1 MIWDELTRKAFEI
14 ACKAH
19 AGQVDRGGVPYIF
32 HPLHVADQMPNST
45 LGAVG
50 LLHDVVEDTPVT
62 FVDLLAAGIP
72 EDVVAAVKLLTH
84 TPDDGL
90 SYLEYV
96 ARLKDD
102 ELAAPVKKADLRH
115 NSSLS
120 RLPHEPTAKDLG
132 RQKRYRRALEILK
145 DVPDYAQMQASNRML
160 TLNEL
165 RTIDRPVWVKCKL
178 CLKGGAGWCIV
189 HDIIPNM
196 AILLSKEEPLHGKFA
211 VNLADYSKLWEAYLY
226 PPAESTDWLN
236 CISSAG
242 YGRWIRRT
250 TNGIN
255 YYNVCSKCGYE
266 TVLDTQSKY
275 CPNCG
280 FPMDLG
286 MPDLAGK
293 EEC

>member
-120 RLPHEPTAKDLG
+120 RLPHEPTEKDLG
-132 RQKRYRRALEILK
+132 RQKRYRKALEILK
-145 DVPDYAQMQASNRML
+145 DVPDYTQMQVFKGRSHSYGVRTTGQLQAPASL
-160 TLNEL
+160 
-165 RTIDRPVWVKCKL
+165 
-178 CLKGGAGWCIV
+178 GGV
-189 HDIIPNM
+189 VDDIIPNM

-226 PPAESTDWLN
+226 PPAESTDSLN

>member
-120 RLPHEPTAKDLG
+120 RLPHEPTEKDLG
-132 RQKRYRRALEILK
+132 RQKRYRKALEILK
-145 DVPDYAQMQASNRML
+145 DVPDYTQMQVFKGRSHSYGVRTTGQLKAPASL
-160 TLNEL
+160 
-165 RTIDRPVWVKCKL
+165 
-178 CLKGGAGWCIV
+178 GGV
-189 HDIIPNM
+189 VDDIIPNM

-211 VNLADYSKLWEAYLY
+211 VNLADYSKL
-226 PPAESTDWLN
+226 
-236 CISSAG
+236 
-242 YGRWIRRT
+242 
-250 TNGIN
+250 
-255 YYNVCSKCGYE
+255 
-266 TVLDTQSKY
+266 
-275 CPNCG
+275 
-280 FPMDLG
+280 
-286 MPDLAGK
+286 
-293 EEC
+293 

>member
-1 MIWDELTRKAFEI
+1 MPARPTPVKWIGEEYYS
-14 ACKAH
+14 
-19 AGQVDRGGVPYIF
+19 YIF

-120 RLPHEPTAKDLG
+120 RLPHEPTEKDLG
-132 RQKRYRRALEILK
+132 RQKRYRKALEILK
-145 DVPDYAQMQASNRML
+145 DVPDYTQMQVFKGRSHSYGVRTTGQLQAPASL
-160 TLNEL
+160 
-165 RTIDRPVWVKCKL
+165 
-178 CLKGGAGWCIV
+178 GGV
-189 HDIIPNM
+189 VDDIIPNM

-226 PPAESTDWLN
+226 PPAESTDSLN

>member
-84 TPDDGL
+84 TQDDGL

-120 RLPHEPTAKDLG
+120 RLPHEPTEKDLS
-132 RQKRYRRALEILK
+132 RQKRYRKALEILK
-145 DVPDYAQMQASNRML
+145 DVPDYTQMQVFKGRSHSYGVRTTGQLQAPASL
-160 TLNEL
+160 
-165 RTIDRPVWVKCKL
+165 
-178 CLKGGAGWCIV
+178 GGV
-189 HDIIPNM
+189 VDDIIPNM

-226 PPAESTDWLN
+226 PPAESTDSLN
-236 CISSAG
+236 GISSAG

>member
-1 MIWDELTRKAFEI
+1 MIWVELTRKAFEI

-50 LLHDVVEDTPVT
+50 LLHDVVEDTPVA
-62 FVDLLAAGIP
+62 FEDLLAAGIP
-72 EDVVAAVKLLTH
+72 ENVVEAVKLLTH

-120 RLPHEPTAKDLG
+120 RLPHEPTEQDFS
-132 RQKRYRRALEILK
+132 RQKRYRKALEILK
-145 DVPDYAQMQASNRML
+145 DVPDYTQLDGSNRML

-165 RTIDRPVWVKCKL
+165 RTIDRPVWVTCRL

-189 HDIIPNM
+189 HEILPNV
-196 AILLSKEEPLHGKFA
+196 AILLSKEEPMYGKFA
-211 VNLADYSKLWEAYLY
+211 ANLADYGKMWGAYLY
-226 PPAESTDWLN
+226 PPTESADPLSYTSD
-236 CISSAG
+236 
-242 YGRWIRRT
+242 GRPQE
-250 TNGIN
+250 
-255 YYNVCSKCGYE
+255 VK
-266 TVLDTQSKY
+266 L
-275 CPNCG
+275 
-280 FPMDLG
+280 
-286 MPDLAGK
+286 
-293 EEC
+293 